1 MNILNV
7 VESIKAMSGQG
18 DVPVYIK
25 LHPCQWHGGVA
36 YGGMSE
42 HTTLASLHYRAIQQG
57 KRWELKVTLTHN
69 CPIGSFRE
77 KNINRAPYY
86 CKLCAQCIVSTDQGR
101 GMGLPVV
108 AGIVPKIQI
117 SIAGPDYERDPAT
130 DFDIGDM
137 VLTKYDGWVH
147 KCSSIPKSPPG
158 ANKPPYN
165 NFRAHFLGFNTK
177 QTLVSLPFKCKLCKK
192 RIGEE
197 GFDFKKMAAIA
208 SVLRIHK

>member
-1 MNILNV
+1 MNILTV

-25 LHPCQWHGGVA
+25 LHSEWHRGVA
-36 YGGMSE
+36 YGGISE
-42 HTTLASLHYRAIQQG
+42 HTTLTGLHYRSIWRE
-57 KRWELKVTLTHN
+57 RWELKVTLTHK

-77 KNINRAPYY
+77 KNINKAPYY

-101 GMGLPVV
+101 GMGLPVDTT
-108 AGIVPKIQI
+108 IVPKMQI

-137 VLTKYDGWVH
+137 VLTRYEGWVH

-158 ANKPPYN
+158 ANKHPYK
-165 NFRAHFLGFNTK
+165 NFRSYLGIETK

-192 RIGEE
+192 LIGEE
-197 GFDFKKMAAIA
+197 GFDFKKMVAIA
-208 SVLRIHK
+208 SVLRINK